1 MGIGTRFNGTFE
13 VDLSLEIIV
22 EAKLLCQLLKLII
35 SRLFHFRFDLISDT
49 KLVLDVLGT
58 THASED
64 TTTDHDTHLG

>member
-22 EAKLLCQLLKLII
+22 EAKLLCKLLKLII